1 MATTKPRKPGRPP
14 RAAKAS
20 TERFEM
26 RITAAEMRAWERR
39 AKDEGLSVSDWARG
53 LLNYDVTIHE

>member
-1 MATTKPRKPGRPP
+1 MTKPRNPGRPP

-20 TERFEM
+20 VERFEM
-26 RITAAEMRAWERR
+26 RITAAERKAWERR
-39 AKDEGLSVSDWARG
+39 ARDEGMSVSDWARG